1 MDIQEDDIPFHH
13 KYIKNVLSSV
23 RPEYCLVT
31 RKLKSELHMYEAQEQ
46 GTITV
51 IANYL
56 FGRQKNREWK
66 WYESG
71 EVSL

>member
-1 MDIQEDDIPFHH
+1 M
-13 KYIKNVLSSV
+13 
-23 RPEYCLVT
+23 C
-31 RKLKSELHMYEAQEQ
+31 EAQEQ